1 MKKIYT
7 LFAFAAILS
16 AALSCNKE
24 VNVAEEPITDNER
37 VVEFSTEPMTKT
49 VFGTLDGTSYPTL
62 WTTEKTVAV
71 SLNYGTAKA
80 STTPVLA
87 SGGATATFSA
97 SLADDSS
104 GAYKIYAVSPFSAIV
119 STSSFNSSHKDVKIV
134 IEADQTPSATSVDED
149 DQILTA
155 VYDAGST
162 FPTSAVMNFSHITAY
177 GLMSLENLTL
187 APGESIASV
196 SLTSTLDW
204 VGQFFYYYENDGDN
218 EAGDVVASAGSNTI
232 NITTSSASNIWFACA
247 PVAIGG
253 TGVNLVVTT
262 NTGTTYSKV
271 ISFPAGR
278 KFQSGHVAK
287 FAVDMDGI
295 TADGASVYNL
305 VTDPNEL
312 TVGSEVLIVAKN
324 FDYAIGTQNANN
336 RAQASIT
343 KSGSAINSPSA
354 SVTAFTLGRGY
365 NDNYYSFKTGDNYL
379 DAPGS
384 GNNLR
389 ETNELGASSSWRIAI
404 DGENVASVT
413 STNTSASQIV
423 LSYNENNEIF
433 SCYTAIQRKN
443 VDSEYGYLTLYKL
456 DGSGNDSQ
464 IITYIDMPSSKALE
478 TGASATSLGATT
490 NSSATITY
498 ATSNASVATVDASGN
513 VTPVGTG
520 SCSITASVAAAGNY
534 LATSATCAV
543 TVSSAEVWKLTDLS
557 NITTDDTFVIVGTNT
572 YGSYALPHTNGSS
585 SAPGIVSVTTTTGGG
600 ITKISG
606 AVADGIKWHLTGN
619 ATDGYVFL
627 PNGSTTTWLY
637 ITNTNNGVRV
647 GTYTYT
653 TINKVKT
660 YDIEKFKLDANSY
673 LQNVGISSR
682 YLSIYVTGGNPTDWR
697 CYANTDSAP
706 TITFYV
712 LQ

>member
-16 AALSCNKE
+16 AAVSCNKE
-24 VNVAEEPITDNER
+24 VNSTNEPVSDNER

-155 VYDAGST
+155 VYDAGAT

-204 VGQFFYYYENDGDN
+204 VGQFYYYYEDDGDN
-218 EAGDVVASAGSNTI
+218 DAGDVVATAGSNTI

-253 TGVNLVVTT
+253 TSVNLVVTT

-295 TADGASVYNL
+295 TADVASVYNL

-324 FDYAIGTQNANN
+324 FDYAIGTQNPNN

-343 KSGSAINSPSA
+343 KTGSAINSPSA

-379 DAPGS
+379 DAPGG
-384 GNNLR
+384 GNYLR
-389 ETNELGASSSWRIAI
+389 EADALGASSSWRIAI
-404 DGENVASVT
+404 DGDNIASVT
-413 STNTSASQIV
+413 STNPTATQIV
-423 LSYNENNEIF
+423 LSYNENNTIF

-443 VDSEYGYLTLYKL
+443 ETSEYGYLNLYKL
-456 DGSGNDSQ
+456 AGSGNASQ
-464 IITYIDMPSSKALE
+464 IITYINIPATKALE
-478 TGASATSLGATT
+478 TGASASSLGATT

-513 VTPVGTG
+513 VTPKGTG
-520 SCSITASVAAAGNY
+520 SCTITASVAADGNY
-534 LATSATCAV
+534 LATSATCTV
-543 TVSSAEVWKLTDLS
+543 TVTTAETWQETDLAS
-557 NITTDDTFVIVGTNT
+557 IGASDIFVIVGNNGTAN
-572 YGSYALPHTNGSS
+572 YAMANDGGTSS
-585 SAPGIVSVTTTTGGG
+585 DPTCVAVT
-600 ITKISG
+600 IADRKISG
-606 AVADGIKWHLTGN
+606 AVANNLKWKVGGN
-619 ATDGYVFL
+619 SSDGYTFYL
-627 PNGSTTTWLY
+627 YSDSTKWLY
-637 ITNTNNGVRV
+637 CNTTATSSNNSNLRV
-647 GTYTYT
+647 GTGARKVFQYTANKLSTKDTYT
-653 TINKVKT
+653 
-660 YDIEKFKLDANSY
+660 
-673 LQNVGISSR
+673 QRNVGFNGTSNFRGYTSSQ
-682 YLSIYVTGGNPTDWR
+682 
-697 CYANTDSAP
+697 SA
-706 TITFYV
+706 TFKFYV
-712 LQ
+712 LQTP